1 MNFELVE
8 KEKLVGKLNQ
18 GVEYYKGERGPQ
30 GERGQIGPVGP
41 EGKQGPPGERGKQ
54 GEPGKAFTYND
65 FTPEQLEALRGP
77 QGVPGEQGK
86 QGKPFTYADFT
97 QEQLEALRGPQGI
110 QGVPG
115 ETGPAG
121 QPGQD
126 GKDGKDFTY
135 EDFTQEQLE
144 SLRGPQGQA
153 GRDGIDG
160 KDGKSFTYEDFTVEQ
175 LEALRGPQ
183 GEPGKDGSNGLDGK
197 DGKDGISVSHTWNG
211 TSLSIT
217 SASGTSEVDLRGPA
231 GQDGYTPVKG
241 VDYFDGEPGPA
252 GQDYVLTDDDKQEIA
267 GLVDLS
273 GYQEKLTAGD
283 NITIEGNVISAT
295 GGGSGSVAID
305 GTTIIQN
312 EDGTI
317 SASIGGGKYISKEP
331 ESMYSYE
338 DTTGFTRISNSNTRY
353 VVPNTKN
360 SFSYNIFTNGT
371 LNTSSKYIVN
381 LEFRNANTN
390 ETGSTSGYILYENST
405 WKAYDL
411 SVFDDKIS
419 NMGHSSSQGIYLTG
433 NADGVY
439 QVYYI
444 TKFSITSLPTY
455 SFNKI
460 DSNYIN
466 IGNGLK
472 VNGSGELLT
481 NNGSLVIDDNNNLI
495 QDGNSYKDQY
505 NLPSNSICL
514 GNGNS
519 LCGTNGTVILGRNN
533 GTGGFTTTQYAP
545 GIIMIGTDNVC
556 DFGRQNFSTCIGY
569 NNGTYAYFTTAIGNY
584 TKASSEY
591 QMVLGK
597 YNINDSASAYNFIIG
612 NGADNNNRTNGLTI
626 DASGNVAIQGT
637 VSSAGA
643 DYAEYFEWL
652 DGNTEAEDRVG
663 LLVQLNGDK
672 IELATG
678 TDILGVVSG
687 TATVLG
693 DDAEWTWQGRYLKD
707 DFGRLIME
715 EIELY
720 DEEGKFVCSTLT
732 PKVNPDYDPNK
743 PYINRANRPE
753 WDAIGMMGK
762 LFVRDDGSAVVNGY
776 VSAVNGIATA
786 SSEKTN
792 MRVMERISENIIRV
806 CLK

>member
-1 MNFELVE
+1 MSE
-8 KEKLVGKLNQ
+8 LVGKLSQ
-18 GVEYYKGERGPQ
+18 GVEYYKGDPGPKGDTGPRG
-30 GERGQIGPVGP
+30 E
-41 EGKQGPPGERGKQ
+41 K
-54 GEPGKAFTYND
+54 GEPFRFED
-65 FTPEQLEALRGP
+65 FTPEQLESLKVKGDTGP
-77 QGVPGEQGK
+77 AGEPGQKGDK
-86 QGKPFTYADFT
+86 GDAFTYADFT
-97 QEQLEALRGPQGI
+97 QEQLEALRGQ
-110 QGVPG
+110 
-115 ETGPAG
+115 
-121 QPGQD
+121 
-126 GKDGKDFTY
+126 
-135 EDFTQEQLE
+135 
-144 SLRGPQGQA
+144 
-153 GRDGIDG
+153 
-160 KDGKSFTYEDFTVEQ
+160 
-175 LEALRGPQ
+175 Q
-183 GEPGKDGSNGLDGK
+183 GEPGK

-217 SASGTSEVDLRGPA
+217 SASGTSEMDLKGEKGDQGQIGPQ
-231 GQDGYTPVKG
+231 GPQ
-241 VDYFDGEPGPA
+241 GPA
-252 GQDYVLTDDDKQEIA
+252 GQDYVLTQDDKTEIA

-273 GYQEKLTAGD
+273 GYQEKLTAGE

-295 GGGSGSVAID
+295 GGGSGSIAVD

-317 SASIGGGKYISKEP
+317 SASIGGGKYISKE
-331 ESMYSYE
+331 ETAIVERTDETGWTNYSSSHVVIKTSIYHFADDAMYLV
-338 DTTGFTRISNSNTRY
+338 DGNT
-353 VVPNTKN
+353 
-360 SFSYNIFTNGT
+360 YNV
-371 LNTSSKYIVN
+371 YI
-381 LEFRNANTN
+381 EYRNANTN
-390 ETGSTSGYILYENST
+390 ETGSASGYMDKST
-405 WKAYDL
+405 SEYDIWDCHNLNVFNL
-411 SVFDDKIS
+411 SLDTAKWFNDYFAFGV
-419 NMGHSSSQGIYLTG
+419 SSSDY
-433 NADGVY
+433 Y
-439 QVYYI
+439 QIYYI
-444 TKFSITSLPTY
+444 TKIVISEPAEY

-466 IGNGLK
+466 CGDGLK
-472 VNGSGELLT
+472 VDASGTLTTTNKYITTDSLANLFQKNNTVSTKYNADQAVALGENNNVFGSINIAIGRGNLT
-481 NNGSLVIDDNNNLI
+481 AGSYVMKMALGDANKSNNGFSAYTFGTDNIIEDGNYQMSIGFNNRLYGDTGTRFDRIVIGKGNTINSTTISNIFCAGIDLLGGSSNQVIYGMGNI
-495 QDGNSYKDQY
+495 QDTSNAYNIIIGNSYDT
-505 NLPSNSICL
+505 SN
-514 GNGNS
+514 
-519 LCGTNGTVILGRNN
+519 R
-533 GTGGFTTTQYAP
+533 A
-545 GIIMIGTDNVC
+545 
-556 DFGRQNFSTCIGY
+556 
-569 NNGTYAYFTTAIGNY
+569 
-584 TKASSEY
+584 
-591 QMVLGK
+591 
-597 YNINDSASAYNFIIG
+597 
-612 NGADNNNRTNGLTI
+612 NGLTI

-652 DGNTEAEDRVG
+652 DGNPEAEDRIG

-715 EIELY
+715 EKVIEEEV
-720 DEEGKFVCSTLT
+720 DEFDEITGEVIGKKIETKTVIA